1 MLNFKSTAMT
11 KQVAHVIG
19 ALYVI
24 YSFFNMKS
32 STLLFS
38 LAIGLIVLGLLG
50 SMEVAV
56 AATIITGLLLK
67 MFFKGFEGYQTMS
80 AVDVEKRLAS
90 MRAAAPVGEPLSTK
104 IQTAADARPV
114 LSGPLAEGFS
124 DVTPTNAPA
133 EAGGKKSET
142 STTSSSSAPAKVD
155 TPPAPTAGFS
165 GGGGDGIFKLGE
177 MPSEAA
183 GGPHLDAGSTMLN
196 AMQALKPDQIKS
208 LTDDTRQLLDTQR
221 SLMGML
227 ENMKPMLKDGAQ
239 LMNTFGGMFGGAKP
253 GGMQFG
259 GQGGQAAMNMIGS
272 LAGK

>member
-1 MLNFKSTAMT
+1 MLDFKSTKLT

-24 YSFFNMKS
+24 YAFFNMRA

-38 LAIGLIVLGLLG
+38 LAVGLIVLGILG

-56 AATIITGLLLK
+56 ATTIVSGLLLK
-67 MFFKGFEGYQTMS
+67 MFFKGYEGYQT
-80 AVDVEKRLAS
+80 VDPIAVEKRLAG
-90 MRAAAPVGEPLSTK
+90 MRSAAPAGTPLST
-104 IQTAADARPV
+104 IQSAAAAQPV
-114 LSGPLAEGFS
+114 LSSSLAEGFS
-124 DVTPTNAPA
+124 DVTPTDAAA
-133 EAGGKKSET
+133 EADGKKSA
-142 STTSSSSAPAKVD
+142 SSASSASSAPAAVA
-155 TPPAPTAGFS
+155 TASASAVAGFT
-165 GGGGDGIFKLGE
+165 GGGDGIFKLGE
-177 MPSEAA
+177 MPSETA

-208 LTDDTRQLLDTQR
+208 LTDDTRQLLDTQK

-253 GGMQFG
+253 GQMQFG
-259 GQGGQAAMNMIGS
+259 GQGGQAAMNMLGA
-272 LAGK
+272 LGAK

>member
-1 MLNFKSTAMT
+1 MT

-19 ALYVI
+19 GLYVI
-24 YSFFNMKS
+24 YAFFNMRA

-38 LAIGLIVLGLLG
+38 LAVGLIVLGLLG

-56 AATIITGLLLK
+56 AATIVSGLVLK
-67 MFFKGFEGYQTMS
+67 MFFKGFEGFQTINP
-80 AVDVEKRLAS
+80 VDVEKRLAG
-90 MRAAAPVGEPLSTK
+90 MRAAAPAGEPLSTQV
-104 IQTAADARPV
+104 QTAAAAQPV
-114 LSGPLAEGFS
+114 LSSSLAEGFS
-124 DVTPTNAPA
+124 DVTPTNAAA
-133 EAGGKKSET
+133 EADGKKSA
-142 STTSSSSAPAKVD
+142 SSASSASSAPA
-155 TPPAPTAGFS
+155 PAPAPAAPSASGPTAAGFT

-183 GGPHLDAGSTMLN
+183 GGPHLDASSTILN

-208 LTDDTRQLLDTQR
+208 LTDDTRQLLDTQK

-239 LMNTFGGMFGGAKP
+239 LINTFGGMFGGAKP
-253 GGMQFG
+253 GQMQFG

-272 LAGK
+272 LGGAK